1 MKTLRVCFF
10 ALLFLGA
17 SVGARAQCPVPPPK
31 VPPAPS
37 LPPGTTCVAGVDTN
51 GAFFLIAVPANYN
64 GRLVLWNHG
73 YTLAPPAPLMPV
85 DLGVGLLALLT
96 QGFAAAAS
104 SFRPD
109 AIGLSGWQV
118 RDAAEDTENLRQR
131 FVQLVGRPQK
141 TYIVGASEGGLI
153 TAETIE
159 RFARDE
165 HGGLNYDGAMPLCGP
180 VAGGDANWCGG
191 FDLRTVYQFYC
202 GNLPRASEMQYP
214 LYFGLA
220 PNNTLTADD
229 VAARV
234 NECTGVLQPAAT
246 RSTQQTKNLANIL
259 GVEKLPESFLILDME
274 FATFGLQELTL
285 VRTNGLSPV
294 TNIGVKYRGSDDD
307 AALNAGVFR
316 AGFNPGAIALVNNA
330 YNPTGDVEIPTVTM
344 HTIGDGLVIVEN
356 EHEYREEFRE
366 EHDQRKLFQIYTN
379 AGGHCQFSNSELAAA
394 FGALVNWVEK
404 GQQPATEG
412 VMAACAQF
420 QGIFGDTCNIN
431 PTFRPGEFEAR
442 IPARNAPGQP

>member
-1 MKTLRVCFF
+1 MRIIRLCFI
-10 ALLFLGA
+10 ALILLGT
-17 SVGARAQCPVPPPK
+17 SVELCAQCPPGVP
-31 VPPAPS
+31 
-37 LPPGTTCVAGVDTN
+37 LGTNCVAGVDAH

-64 GRLVLWNHG
+64 GRLVLWDHG
-73 YTLAPPAPLMPV
+73 YVLTPPAPLAAG
-85 DLGVGLLALLT
+85 DLGVGLFALS

-109 AIGLSGWQV
+109 GIGLSGWQV

-131 FVQLVGRPQK
+131 FVQLSERPQK

-153 TAETIE
+153 VAETIE

-165 HGGLNYDGAMPLCGP
+165 DGRLNYDGALPMCGP

-202 GNLPRASEMQYP
+202 QNLPRASEMQYP
-214 LYFGLA
+214 LYLGLA
-220 PNNTLTADD
+220 PNNTLTAQG

-246 RSTQQTKNLANIL
+246 RTAQQSRNLANIL
-259 GVEKLPESFLILDME
+259 GVEKIPESFLIIDME
-274 FATFGLQELTL
+274 FVTFGLQEVTL
-285 VRTNGLSPV
+285 VRTGGLSPV
-294 TNIGVKYRGSDDD
+294 TNLGVRYRGSDDD

-316 AGFNPGAIALVNNA
+316 AGFNVGAIAWLNGA
-330 YNPTGDVEIPTVTM
+330 YNPTGDVEIPTITM

-356 EHEYREEFRE
+356 EHEYREEFIE
-366 EHDQRKLFQIYTN
+366 EQDRRKLFQIYTN
-379 AGGHCQFSNSELAAA
+379 AAGHCEFSKSELAAA
-394 FGALVNWVEK
+394 FEALVNWVEK
-404 GQQPATEG
+404 KQRPTKEG
-412 VMAACAQF
+412 VIAACAQF
-420 QGIFGDTCNIN
+420 QTIFGDTCKIN

>member
-1 MKTLRVCFF
+1 MRILRLCSIS
-10 ALLFLGA
+10 LLLLGTA
-17 SVGARAQCPVPPPK
+17 VGVRAQCPPGV
-31 VPPAPS
+31 
-37 LPPGTTCVAGVDTN
+37 PPGTNCVAGVDAH

-73 YTLAPPAPLMPV
+73 YTLAPPAPLGAA
-85 DLGVGLLALLT
+85 DLGVGLPALSL
-96 QGFAAAAS
+96 GYAAAAS

-131 FVQLVGRPQK
+131 FVELMGRPHK

-165 HGGLNYDGAMPLCGP
+165 GRLNYDGAMPLCGP

-191 FDLRTVYQFYC
+191 FDLRSVYQFYC

-214 LYFGLA
+214 LYFGLP
-220 PNNTLTADD
+220 PNNMLTPGD

-246 RSTQQTKNLANIL
+246 RIPQQVRNLANIL
-259 GVEKLPESFLILDME
+259 GVEKIPEGFLVTDME

-294 TNIGVKYRGSDDD
+294 TNLGVGYSGSDDD
-307 AALNAGVFR
+307 AALNSGVFR
-316 AGFNPGAIALVNNA
+316 AGFNPGAIAWVNSA
-330 YNPTGDVEIPTVTM
+330 YNPTGEVEIPTITM

-356 EHEYREEFRE
+356 EHEYREEFAE
-366 EHDQRKLFQIYTN
+366 ERDQRKLFQIYTN

-394 FGALVNWVEK
+394 VEALVKWVEK
-404 GQQPATEG
+404 KERPTTEG

-420 QGIFGDTCNIN
+420 QTVFHDTCNIN
-431 PTFRPGEFEAR
+431 PTFQPGEFEAR

>member
-1 MKTLRVCFF
+1 MRILRVCFL
-10 ALLFLGA
+10 ALLFMGT
-17 SVGARAQCPVPPPK
+17 SVEAGAQCPPSPPGL
-31 VPPAPS
+31 PPV
-37 LPPGTTCVAGVDTN
+37 PPGTTCVAGVDTH
-51 GAFFLIAVPANYN
+51 GAFFLIAVPPNYN
-64 GRLVLWNHG
+64 GRLVLWDHG
-73 YTLAPPAPLMPV
+73 YTLTPPTPLGAG
-85 DLGVGLLALLT
+85 DLGVGLLALS

-109 AIGLSGWQV
+109 AAGFSGWQV
-118 RDAAEDTENLRQR
+118 RDGAEDVESLRQR

-165 HGGLNYDGAMPLCGP
+165 EGRLNYDGALPLCGP

-191 FDLRTVYQFYC
+191 FDLRTVYQYYC
-202 GNLPRASEMQYP
+202 QNLPLASEMQYP
-214 LYFGLA
+214 LYFGLS
-220 PNNTLTADD
+220 PINTLSAAD

-234 NECTGVLQPAAT
+234 NACTGVLQPAAT
-246 RSTQQTKNLANIL
+246 RTPQQARNLANIL
-259 GVEKLPESFLILDME
+259 GVEKIPESFLITDME

-294 TNIGVKYRGSDDD
+294 TNLGVAYKGSNDD

-316 AGFNPGAIALVNNA
+316 AGFNPDAIAWVNSA
-330 YNPTGDVEIPTVTM
+330 YNPTGDIEIPTITM

-356 EHEYREEFRE
+356 EHEYREEFIE
-366 EHDQRKLFQIYTN
+366 EGDRGKLFQLYTN
-379 AGGHCQFSNSELAAA
+379 AGGHCEFSNSELAAV
-394 FGALVNWVEK
+394 FEALVNWVEK
-404 GQQPATEG
+404 MQRPTKEG
-412 VMAACAQF
+412 VIAACTQF
-420 QGIFGDTCNIN
+420 QTVFHDTCNIN

>member
-1 MKTLRVCFF
+1 MRILRVCFF
-10 ALLFLGA
+10 AIVFLGT
-17 SVGARAQCPVPPPK
+17 SVGVCAQCPPGV
-31 VPPAPS
+31 
-37 LPPGTTCVAGVDTN
+37 PPGTNCVAGVDAH
-51 GAFFLIAVPANYN
+51 GAFFLIGVPANYN

-73 YTLAPPAPLMPV
+73 YTLAPPAPLGAA
-85 DLGVGLLALLT
+85 DLGVGLPALSL
-96 QGFAAAAS
+96 GYAAAAS

-131 FVQLVGRPQK
+131 FVQLAGRPHK

-165 HGGLNYDGAMPLCGP
+165 GRLNYDGAMPLCGP

-191 FDLRTVYQFYC
+191 FDLRAVYQYYC
-202 GNLPRASEMQYP
+202 GNLPRAGEMQYP

-220 PNNTLTADD
+220 PNNTLSDLD
-229 VAARV
+229 VGTRV
-234 NECTGVLQPAAT
+234 NECTGVAQPAAT
-246 RSTQQTKNLANIL
+246 RTPQQTRNLANIL
-259 GVEKLPESFLILDME
+259 GVAKIPESFLIIDME

-285 VRTNGLSPV
+285 VRTHGLSPV
-294 TNIGVKYRGSDDD
+294 TNHGVKYRGSDDD
-307 AALNAGVFR
+307 AALNSGVFR
-316 AGFNPGAIALVNNA
+316 AGFNPGAIAWANSA
-330 YNPTGDVEIPTVTM
+330 YNPTGDVEIPTITM

-356 EHEYREEFRE
+356 EHEYREEFAE
-366 EHDQRKLFQIYTN
+366 ERDQRKLFQIYTN

-394 FGALVNWVEK
+394 VEALVNWVEK
-404 GQQPATEG
+404 KERPTTEG
-412 VMAACAQF
+412 VIAACAQF
-420 QGIFGDTCNIN
+420 RGIFGDTCNIN

-442 IPARNAPGQP
+442 IPARDAPGQP

>member
-1 MKTLRVCFF
+1 MRILRVCFF
-10 ALLFLGA
+10 AIVFLGT
-17 SVGARAQCPVPPPK
+17 SVGVCAQCPPGV
-31 VPPAPS
+31 
-37 LPPGTTCVAGVDTN
+37 PPGTNCVAGVDAH
-51 GAFFLIAVPANYN
+51 GAFFLIGVPANYN

-73 YTLAPPAPLMPV
+73 YTLAPPAPLGAA
-85 DLGVGLLALLT
+85 DLGVGLLALT

-131 FVQLVGRPQK
+131 FVQLVGRPHK

-165 HGGLNYDGAMPLCGP
+165 GRLNYDGAMPLCGP

-191 FDLRTVYQFYC
+191 FDLRSVYQFYC

-220 PNNTLTADD
+220 PGNTLTPQD

-234 NECTGVLQPAAT
+234 NQCTGVLQPAAT
-246 RSTQQTKNLANIL
+246 RTPQQVRNLANIL
-259 GVEKLPESFLILDME
+259 GVEKIPESFLVTDME

-294 TNIGVKYRGSDDD
+294 TNLGVGYRGSEDD
-307 AALNAGVFR
+307 AALNSGVFR
-316 AGFNPGAIALVNNA
+316 AGFNPGAIAWVNSA

-356 EHEYREEFRE
+356 EHEYREEFIE
-366 EHDQRKLFQIYTN
+366 EGDRGKLFQIFTN
-379 AGGHCQFSNSELAAA
+379 AGGHCEFSNSEVAAA
-394 FGALVNWVEK
+394 FEALVIWVEK
-404 GQQPATEG
+404 KQRPTKEG
-412 VMAACAQF
+412 VIAACTQF
-420 QGIFGDTCNIN
+420 QTVFHDTCNIN

>member
-1 MKTLRVCFF
+1 MKNFRICFL
-10 ALLFLGA
+10 ALLFLA
-17 SVGARAQCPVPPPK
+17 SAAELQAQCPVS
-31 VPPAPS
+31 VPPTPPI
-37 LPPGTTCVAGVDTN
+37 PPGTNCVAGTDTH

-73 YTLAPPAPLMPV
+73 YTLAPPAPLGAA
-85 DLGVGLLALLT
+85 DLGVGLLALT

-131 FVQLVGRPQK
+131 FVQLVGKPLK

-159 RFARDE
+159 RFAKDE
-165 HGGLNYDGAMPLCGP
+165 EGRRNYDGAMPLCGP

-202 GNLPRASEMQYP
+202 GNLPRANELQYP

-220 PNNTLTADD
+220 PNNTLTAQD
-229 VAARV
+229 VAVRV
-234 NECTGVLQPAAT
+234 NDCTGVLQPAVT
-246 RSTQQTKNLANIL
+246 RTPQQARNLANIL
-259 GVEKLPESFLILDME
+259 GAVKIPESFLIIDMS
-274 FATFGLQELTL
+274 FATFGLQEVTL
-285 VRTNGLSPV
+285 VRTHGLSPV
-294 TNIGVKYRGSDDD
+294 TNLGVKYRGSEDD

-316 AGFNPGAIALVNNA
+316 AGFNAGAIAWLNSA

-356 EHEYREEFRE
+356 EHEYREEFAE
-366 EHDQRKLFQIYTN
+366 ERDGRKLFQLFTN
-379 AGGHCQFSNSELAAA
+379 AGGHCEFSNSEIAAA
-394 FGALVNWVEK
+394 FEALVNWVEK
-404 GQQPATEG
+404 KQRPTKEG
-412 VMAACAQF
+412 VIAACGQF
-420 QGIFGDTCNIN
+420 QALFGDTCKFNA
-431 PTFRPGEFEAR
+431 TFRPGEFEAR
-442 IPARNAPGQP
+442 VPARNAPGQP

>member
-1 MKTLRVCFF
+1 MRIIRLCFI
-10 ALLFLGA
+10 ALILLGT
-17 SVGARAQCPVPPPK
+17 SVELCAQCPPGVP
-31 VPPAPS
+31 
-37 LPPGTTCVAGVDTN
+37 LGTNCVAGVDAH
-51 GAFFLIAVPANYN
+51 GAFFLIGVPANYN
-64 GRLVLWNHG
+64 GRLVLWDHG
-73 YTLAPPAPLMPV
+73 YTLTPPAPLGAA
-85 DLGVGLLALLT
+85 DLGVGLFALS

-131 FVQLVGRPQK
+131 FVQLAGRPQK

-165 HGGLNYDGAMPLCGP
+165 GRLNYDGAMPLCGP

-191 FDLRTVYQFYC
+191 FDLRSVYQFYC

-214 LYFGLA
+214 LYFGLP

-294 TNIGVKYRGSDDD
+294 TNIGVKYCRSDDD

-330 YNPTGDVEIPTVTM
+330 Y
-344 HTIGDGLVIVEN
+344 
-356 EHEYREEFRE
+356 
-366 EHDQRKLFQIYTN
+366 
-379 AGGHCQFSNSELAAA
+379 
-394 FGALVNWVEK
+394 
-404 GQQPATEG
+404 
-412 VMAACAQF
+412 
-420 QGIFGDTCNIN
+420 
-431 PTFRPGEFEAR
+431 
-442 IPARNAPGQP
+442 

>member
-1 MKTLRVCFF
+1 MKILRLWFF
-10 ALLFLGA
+10 ALLLLGT
-17 SVGARAQCPVPPPK
+17 SVGARAQCPPGV
-31 VPPAPS
+31 
-37 LPPGTTCVAGVDTN
+37 PPGTTCVAGVDAH

-64 GRLVLWNHG
+64 GRLVLWEHG
-73 YTLAPPAPLMPV
+73 YMLTPPAPLAAE
-85 DLGVGLLALLT
+85 DLGVGLPALS

-109 AIGLSGWQV
+109 AAGFSGWQV

-141 TYIVGASEGGLI
+141 TYITGASEGGLI

-165 HGGLNYDGAMPLCGP
+165 GGRLNYDGALPLCGA

-191 FDLRTVYQFYC
+191 FDLRTVYQYYC
-202 GNLPRASEMQYP
+202 QNLPRPSEMQYP
-214 LYFGLA
+214 LYLGLA
-220 PNNTLTADD
+220 PKNVLTADD

-234 NECTGVLQPAAT
+234 NECTGVAQPAAT
-246 RSTQQTKNLANIL
+246 RTPQQARNLANIL
-259 GVEKLPESFLILDME
+259 GVEKIPESFLIIDME
-274 FATFGLQELTL
+274 FVTFGLQEVTL

-294 TNIGVKYRGSDDD
+294 TNLGVMYSGSSDD

-316 AGFNPGAIALVNNA
+316 AGFDPGAIAWLNSA

-356 EHEYREEFRE
+356 EHEYREEFGE
-366 EHDQRKLFQIYTN
+366 EGDRGKLFQIFTN
-379 AGGHCQFSNSELAAA
+379 AGGHCQFSKSELAAA
-394 FGALVNWVEK
+394 FEALVNWVEN
-404 GQQPATEG
+404 QQRPTKEG
-412 VMAACAQF
+412 VIAACAQF
-420 QGIFGDTCNIN
+420 QTVFGDTCNIN

-442 IPARNAPGQP
+442 IPARQAPGQP

>member
-1 MKTLRVCFF
+1 MKILRLCFL
-10 ALLFLGA
+10 ALLFVGGSLG
-17 SVGARAQCPVPPPK
+17 VQAQCPPGV
-31 VPPAPS
+31 
-37 LPPGTTCVAGVDTN
+37 PPGTKCVAGVDVH
-51 GAFFLIAVPANYN
+51 GAFFLIGVPANYN

-73 YTLAPPAPLMPV
+73 YTLAPPVPLTAG
-85 DLGVGLLALLT
+85 DLGVGLLALS

-118 RDAAEDTENLRQR
+118 RDAAEDTESLRQR
-131 FVQLVGRPQK
+131 FVQLVGRPHK

-159 RFARDE
+159 RFVRDE
-165 HGGLNYDGAMPLCGP
+165 EGRRNYDGALPMCGP

-191 FDLRTVYQFYC
+191 FDLRTVYQYYC
-202 GNLPRASEMQYP
+202 QNLPRANEFQYP
-214 LYFGLA
+214 LYLGLA
-220 PNNTLTADD
+220 PNNTLTAQD

-246 RSTQQTKNLANIL
+246 RTAQQSRNLANIL
-259 GVEKLPESFLILDME
+259 GVEKIPESFLIIDME
-274 FATFGLQELTL
+274 FVTFGLQEVTL
-285 VRTNGLSPV
+285 VRTGGLSPV
-294 TNIGVKYRGSDDD
+294 TNLGVRYRGSDDD

-316 AGFNPGAIALVNNA
+316 AGFNAGAIAWLNGA
-330 YNPTGDVEIPTVTM
+330 YNPTGDVEIPTITM

-356 EHEYREEFRE
+356 EHEYREEFIE
-366 EHDQRKLFQIYTN
+366 EQDRRKLFQIYTN
-379 AGGHCQFSNSELAAA
+379 AAGHCEFSKSELAAA
-394 FGALVNWVEK
+394 FEALVNWVEK
-404 GQQPATEG
+404 KQRPTKEG
-412 VMAACAQF
+412 VIAACAQF
-420 QGIFGDTCNIN
+420 QTIFGDTCKIN

>member
-1 MKTLRVCFF
+1 MRILRLCSIS
-10 ALLFLGA
+10 LLLLGTA
-17 SVGARAQCPVPPPK
+17 VGVRAQCPPGV
-31 VPPAPS
+31 
-37 LPPGTTCVAGVDTN
+37 PPGTNCVAGVDAH

-73 YTLAPPAPLMPV
+73 YTLAPPAPLGAA
-85 DLGVGLLALLT
+85 DLGVGLPALSL
-96 QGFAAAAS
+96 GYAAAAS

-118 RDAAEDTENLRQR
+118 RDAAEDTEILRQR
-131 FVQLVGRPQK
+131 FAQLVGRPHK

-165 HGGLNYDGAMPLCGP
+165 EGRLNYDGALPMCGP

-191 FDLRTVYQFYC
+191 FDLRAVYQYYC
-202 GNLPRASEMQYP
+202 QNLPRANEMQYP

-220 PNNTLTADD
+220 PNNTLTAKD

-246 RSTQQTKNLANIL
+246 RTPQQARNLADIL
-259 GVEKLPESFLILDME
+259 GVEKIPESFLITDLE
-274 FATFGLQELTL
+274 FATFGLQEVTL

-294 TNIGVKYRGSDDD
+294 TNLGVKYHGSDDD

-316 AGFNPGAIALVNNA
+316 AGFNAGAIAWLNAA
-330 YNPTGDVEIPTVTM
+330 YNPTGDVEIPTITM

-356 EHEYREEFRE
+356 EHEYREEFIE
-366 EHDQRKLFQIYTN
+366 ERDRRKLFQIYTN
-379 AGGHCQFSNSELAAA
+379 AGGHCEFSNSEIAAA
-394 FGALVNWVEK
+394 FEALVNWVEK
-404 GQQPATEG
+404 KERPTKEG
-412 VMAACAQF
+412 VIAACAKF
-420 QGIFGDTCNIN
+420 QTAFRDACNIN

-442 IPARNAPGQP
+442 VPARNAPGQP

>member
-1 MKTLRVCFF
+1 MRILRLCFI
-10 ALLFLGA
+10 ALLVLGS
-17 SVGARAQCPVPPPK
+17 SVGVRAQCPPGV
-31 VPPAPS
+31 
-37 LPPGTTCVAGVDTN
+37 PPGTNCVAGVDAH
-51 GAFFLIAVPANYN
+51 GAFFLIGVPANYN

-73 YTLAPPAPLMPV
+73 YTLAPPAPLAAG
-85 DLGVGLLALLT
+85 DLGVGLLALS

-118 RDAAEDTENLRQR
+118 RDAAADTENLRQR
-131 FVQLVGRPQK
+131 FVQLVGRPHK

-165 HGGLNYDGAMPLCGP
+165 EGRLNYDGALPMCGP

-191 FDLRTVYQFYC
+191 FDLRAVYQYYC
-202 GNLPRASEMQYP
+202 QNLPRANELQYP

-220 PNNTLTADD
+220 PNNTLTAQN

-246 RSTQQTKNLANIL
+246 RTAQQARNLANIL
-259 GVEKLPESFLILDME
+259 GVEKIPESFLITDIE
-274 FATFGLQELTL
+274 FATFGLQEVTL

-294 TNIGVKYRGSDDD
+294 TNAGVKYRGSDDD

-316 AGFNPGAIALVNNA
+316 AGFNPSAIAWLNGA
-330 YNPTGDVEIPTVTM
+330 YNPTGDVEIPTITM

-356 EHEYREEFRE
+356 EHEYREEFAE

-394 FGALVNWVEK
+394 FEALVNWVEK
-404 GQQPATEG
+404 KERPTKEG
-412 VMAACAQF
+412 VIAACAQF
-420 QGIFGDTCNIN
+420 QTIFGDTCNIN

-442 IPARNAPGQP
+442 IPARHAPGQP

>member
-1 MKTLRVCFF
+1 
-10 ALLFLGA
+10 
-17 SVGARAQCPVPPPK
+17 
-31 VPPAPS
+31 
-37 LPPGTTCVAGVDTN
+37 
-51 GAFFLIAVPANYN
+51 
-64 GRLVLWNHG
+64 
-73 YTLAPPAPLMPV
+73 
-85 DLGVGLLALLT
+85 VGLLALS

-118 RDAAEDTENLRQR
+118 RDAAEDTESLRQR
-131 FVQLVGRPQK
+131 FVQLVGRPHK

-165 HGGLNYDGAMPLCGP
+165 EGRRNYDGALPMCGP

-191 FDLRTVYQFYC
+191 FDLRTVYQYYC
-202 GNLPRASEMQYP
+202 QNLPRANEFQYP

-220 PNNTLTADD
+220 PNNTLTAQD

-246 RSTQQTKNLANIL
+246 RTPQQARNLANIL
-259 GVEKLPESFLILDME
+259 GVEKLPETFLILDME
-274 FATFGLQELTL
+274 FATFGLQEVTL
-285 VRTNGLSPV
+285 VRTNALSPV
-294 TNIGVKYRGSDDD
+294 TNIGVKYSGSDDD

-316 AGFNPGAIALVNNA
+316 VGFNREAIEWLNRA
-330 YNPTGDVEIPTVTM
+330 YNPTGDVEIPTITM

-356 EHEYREEFRE
+356 EHEYREEFAE
-366 EHDQRKLFQIYTN
+366 ERDQRKLFQIYTN
-379 AGGHCQFSNSELAAA
+379 AGGHCEFSNSELAAA
-394 FGALVNWVEK
+394 FETLVNWVEK
-404 GQQPATEG
+404 KARPTTEG
-412 VMAACAQF
+412 VIAACAQF
-420 QGIFGDTCNIN
+420 QPVFGGTCKIN

-442 IPARNAPGQP
+442 IPARDAPGQP

>member
-1 MKTLRVCFF
+1 MRILRLCFI
-10 ALLFLGA
+10 ALLVLGS
-17 SVGARAQCPVPPPK
+17 SVGVRAQCPPGV
-31 VPPAPS
+31 
-37 LPPGTTCVAGVDTN
+37 PPGTNCVAGVDAH
-51 GAFFLIAVPANYN
+51 GAFFLIGVPANYN

-73 YTLAPPAPLMPV
+73 YTLAPPAPLAAG
-85 DLGVGLLALLT
+85 DLGVGLLALS

-118 RDAAEDTENLRQR
+118 RDAAADTENLRQR
-131 FVQLVGRPQK
+131 FVQLVGRPHK

-165 HGGLNYDGAMPLCGP
+165 EGRLNYDGALPMCGP

-191 FDLRTVYQFYC
+191 FDLRAVYQYYC
-202 GNLPRASEMQYP
+202 QNLPRTNELQYP

-220 PNNTLTADD
+220 PNNTLTAQN

-246 RSTQQTKNLANIL
+246 RTAQQARNLANIL
-259 GVEKLPESFLILDME
+259 GVEKIPESFLITDIE
-274 FATFGLQELTL
+274 FATFGLQEVTL

-294 TNIGVKYRGSDDD
+294 TNAGVKYRGSDDD

-316 AGFNPGAIALVNNA
+316 AGFNREAIEWLNRA
-330 YNPTGDVEIPTVTM
+330 YNPTGDVEIPTITM

-356 EHEYREEFRE
+356 EHEYREEFAE
-366 EHDQRKLFQIYTN
+366 ERDQRKLFQIYTN

-394 FGALVNWVEK
+394 FEALVNWVEK
-404 GQQPATEG
+404 KERPTKEG
-412 VMAACAQF
+412 VIAACAQF
-420 QGIFGDTCNIN
+420 QTIFGDTCNIN

-442 IPARNAPGQP
+442 IPARHAPGQP

>member
-1 MKTLRVCFF
+1 MKTIRYCFF
-10 ALLFLGA
+10 ALLVLGTG
-17 SVGARAQCPVPPPK
+17 VGAWAQCPPGVP
-31 VPPAPS
+31 A
-37 LPPGTTCVAGVDTN
+37 GTHCVAGVDTH
-51 GAFFLIAVPANYN
+51 GAFYLIAVPANYN
-64 GRLVLWNHG
+64 GRLVLWDHG
-73 YTLAPPAPLMPV
+73 YTLSPPAPLGAA
-85 DLGVGLLALLT
+85 DLGVGLAALT

-118 RDAAEDTENLRQR
+118 RDAAADTENLRQR
-131 FVQLVGRPQK
+131 FVQLEGRPVK

-153 TAETIE
+153 VAETIE

-165 HGGLNYDGAMPLCGP
+165 EGRLNYDGALPLCGA

-191 FDLRTVYQFYC
+191 FDLRAVYQFYC
-202 GNLPRASEMQYP
+202 QNLPRDSEMQYP

-220 PNNTLTADD
+220 PNNTLTALD

-234 NECTGVLQPAAT
+234 NECTGVPITPQSPPPTA
-246 RSTQQTKNLANIL
+246 QQARNLANIL
-259 GVEKLPESFLILDME
+259 GVAKIPESFLIIDMR

-285 VRTNGLSPV
+285 VRTNGLNPV
-294 TNIGVKYRGSDDD
+294 TNLGVKYSGSDDD
-307 AALNAGVFR
+307 AALNAGVYR
-316 AGFNPGAIALVNNA
+316 AGFNREAIEWLNRA

-356 EHEYREEFRE
+356 EHEYREEFSE
-366 EHDQRKLFQIYTN
+366 EHDGRKLFQIYTN
-379 AGGHCQFSNSELAAA
+379 AGGHCEFSRSELTAA
-394 FGALVNWVEK
+394 FEALVNWVEK
-404 GQQPATEG
+404 KQRPTKEG
-412 VMAACAQF
+412 VIAACAQF
-420 QGIFGDTCNIN
+420 QTVFGDTCKIN